1 MAKEGMVYM
10 LPQGQGMGAAIGAGV
25 QSTAQAVHLVQHSHH
40 ALSGADSA
48 CSTGVTEVLK

>member
-1 MAKEGMVYM
+1 MYM
-10 LPQGQGMGAAIGAGV
+10 LPQGQGMGAAVGAGV
-25 QSTAQAVHLVQHSHH
+25 QSTAQAVCLVEHSHY